1 MVDAIFTRLLN
12 IINQQQALINSI
24 SSKLS
29 QIDSIGGAASGG
41 TASIN
46 DYASGIAYKR
56 NVLIVDTATETVY
69 RVLED
74 YTSTNVTDD
83 LTAGKLKLVGYESQV
98 VTFSHTPT
106 QTEIDTLPDDT
117 LVAVYSTTDTPYVPD
132 TQ

>member
-24 SSKLS
+24 SNKIS
-29 QIDSIGGAASGG
+29 QIDSIGGAAS
-41 TASIN
+41 IN
-46 DYASGIAYKR
+46 DYASGVSYKR

-69 RVLED
+69 RVLEN
-74 YTSTNVTDD
+74 YTSTNVTAD
-83 LTAGKLKLVGYESQV
+83 LSAGKLKLVGYESQIV
-98 VTFSHTPT
+98 SFSHSPT